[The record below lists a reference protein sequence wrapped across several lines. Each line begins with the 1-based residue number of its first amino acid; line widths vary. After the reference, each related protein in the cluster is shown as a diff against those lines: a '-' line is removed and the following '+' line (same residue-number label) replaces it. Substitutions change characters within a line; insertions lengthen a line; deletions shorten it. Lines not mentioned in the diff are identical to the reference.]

1 MSYYNDASWN
11 TPAPGRQSSW
21 EQPQPPSRSGTSSTV
36 NSEVA
41 NAFASQFEEVDRAI
55 ENLAKSGKP
64 FGPGFPPTPMGANRR
79 ESMPM
84 MGGGPRPYP
93 DFGMQSC
100 S

>member
-1 MSYYNDASWN
+1 MIVRAIGVE
-11 TPAPGRQSSW
+11 PGARAATQQAGGGPIAVLAT
-21 EQPQPPSRSGTSSTV
+21 EGTVRSGAYV
-36 NSEVA
+36 
-41 NAFASQFEEVDRAI
+41 RAI